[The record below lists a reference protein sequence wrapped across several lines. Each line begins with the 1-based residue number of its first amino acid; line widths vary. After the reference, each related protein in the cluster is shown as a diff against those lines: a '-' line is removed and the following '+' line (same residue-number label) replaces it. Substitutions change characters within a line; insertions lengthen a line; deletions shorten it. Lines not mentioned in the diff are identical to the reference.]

1 MGTRTKKILSNG
13 IKYGIPAA
21 SLGIS
26 GTNLAI
32 NAKRRRADKKYQEE
46 QLKEMRRLTGSL
58 RDATEE
64 LSSLNMVNYN
74 NNYKQT
80 RPKSFF
86 GRMKVFS
93 LRDNNPSSSLEGI
106 LGNEGE
112 VKSWLI
118 KKAMNSEFPKD
129 SEYSTIDL
137 LHELDI
143 AGGQNPHKY
152 VVNLLYHQGLLEIL
166 FVNPRSNE
174 VRKIDKVL
182 DAYCDKYENET
193 GYIATQPG
201 NNIFHVELKIKL
213 GTELEIPKKLMEEGF
228 KLNAII

>member
-1 MGTRTKKILSNG
+1 MDTRTKKYLSRG
-13 IKYGIPAA
+13 IRYGVPVA

-32 NAKRRRADKKYQEE
+32 NAKRRKADKKYQEE

-58 RDATEE
+58 KDATEE
-64 LSSLNMVNYN
+64 LNSLNMVNN
-74 NNYKQT
+74 NNYKQSQ
-80 RPKSFF
+80 PKSIF
-86 GRMKVFS
+86 GRVKSFS
-93 LRDNNPSSSLEGI
+93 LRDNKSSSSLEGI
-106 LGNEGE
+106 LGNEGD
-112 VKSWLI
+112 VKSWLT
-118 KKAMNSEFPKD
+118 KKAIDSEFQKD
-129 SEYSTIDL
+129 SEYSTMDL
-137 LHELDI
+137 LRDLDI

-182 DAYCDKYENET
+182 DTYCDKYENET

-201 NNIFHVELKIKL
+201 NNIFHVELKVKL
-213 GTELEIPKKLMEEGF
+213 GTELEIPKNLMEEGF

>member
-1 MGTRTKKILSNG
+1 MDIRTEKRIVKG
-13 IKYGIPAA
+13 FKYGIPVA
-21 SLGIS
+21 SLGIT
-26 GTNLAI
+26 GTNLVI
-32 NAKRRRADKKYQEE
+32 NTKRRTSDRKYQEE

-58 RDATEE
+58 KNAADEI
-64 LSSLNMVNYN
+64 SSLNMGIDN
-74 NNYKQT
+74 NIKQT
-80 RPKSFF
+80 RQPKSIFN
-86 GRMKVFS
+86 KIKSFS
-93 LRDNNPSSSLEGI
+93 LRDNKSSDSLVGI

-201 NNIFHVELKIKL
+201 NNIFHVEMKVKL